1 MNLRPSAFWRSVCW
15 QAALMGVLIVF
26 QTIPLPRGISAS
38 GIGIVK
44 RTVRTRGLS
53 AEAREAQAAGYY
65 QELLNGANNV
75 VVATPMGINDLVG
88 GPRAATG
95 KPVLEE
101 LAANQAQVN
110 ARLHSFLVYRP
121 LPNLDLPDPRFGNV
135 RTVTNSL
142 GFSDREY
149 PLAKTPGT
157 RRLVWLGDSLVRSL
171 GVPPGE
177 GFESLLEAHL
187 NQTETGTETRRFE
200 LINMGVSGYRI
211 TQIVDIAL
219 EDAARFQPDAYVVV
233 LSWLTVAKKWGLHL
247 AQLVEEDIDPKYDF
261 LRDVIAKA
269 HLKKGDSEAITQAR
283 LGPFVVPTVR
293 WALGEIRAKARSQ
306 NASVV
311 VLMLPHLKGIGSYE
325 YDFGPIRTMLQAEQI
340 PFIDML
346 DVFDGVDVAA
356 LDVGDG
362 LHANARGQRMLFE
375 RLYREI
381 SSNQQIS
388 AALLGPNAAA
398 TTTSTPKP

>member
-1 MNLRPSAFWRSVCW
+1 MHLRPSGFWRHVCW
-15 QAALMGVLIVF
+15 QAALMGALILF
-26 QTIPLPRGISAS
+26 QAIPLPRELSGSAV
-38 GIGIVK
+38 GIVK
-44 RTVRTRGLS
+44 RTVKTRGLS

-65 QELLNGANNV
+65 QELLNGATNV

-95 KPVLEE
+95 RPMLEE
-101 LAANQAQVN
+101 LDANQAQVN
-110 ARLHSFLVYRP
+110 ARLHSFLIYRP
-121 LPNLDLPDPRFGNV
+121 LPNLDLRDPRFGNV
-135 RTVTNSL
+135 RTTTNSL

-149 PLAKTPGT
+149 PIARPAGT
-157 RRLVWLGDSLVRSL
+157 RRIVWLGDSLVRAL

-177 GFESLLEAHL
+177 GFEAQLEAHL
-187 NQTETGTETRRFE
+187 NQADPGTEARKFE

-219 EDAARFQPDAYVVV
+219 EDGARLQPDAYVVV

-261 LRDVIAKA
+261 LRHVIAKSG
-269 HLKKGDSEAITQAR
+269 LKKGDSEAITQAR
-283 LGPFVVPTVR
+283 LAPFAVPTVK
-293 WALGEIRAKARSQ
+293 WALGEIRAKARTQ

-311 VLMLPHLKGIGSYE
+311 VLLLPHLKGIGSYE
-325 YDFGPIRTMLQAEQI
+325 YDFGPIRSMLGAEQI
-340 PFIDML
+340 PYIDML
-346 DVFDGVDVAA
+346 DVFDGADIAA

-381 SSNQQIS
+381 TSSEQLS
-388 AALLGPNAAA
+388 AALLGPKTDAAR
-398 TTTSTPKP
+398 STPKP

>member
-1 MNLRPSAFWRSVCW
+1 VSVRPISFWRAVSW
-15 QAALMGVLIVF
+15 QCALMAVLIVF
-26 QTIPLPRGISAS
+26 QVMPLPREISAS
-38 GIGIVK
+38 AVGLVK
-44 RTVRTRGLS
+44 RTVKTRGLS
-53 AEAREAQAAGYY
+53 AEAREAQAVGYY

-75 VVATPMGINDLVG
+75 VAATPMRINELVG
-88 GPRAATG
+88 GPRVAAG
-95 KPVLEE
+95 RPVLEE
-101 LAANQAQVN
+101 LDANQAQVN

-121 LPNLDLPDPRFGNV
+121 LPNLDLQDPRFGNV

-149 PLAKTPGT
+149 PVARTPGT
-157 RRLVWLGDSLVRSL
+157 RRIVWLGDSLVRAL

-177 GFESLLEAHL
+177 GFEAQLEAHL
-187 NQTETGTETRRFE
+187 NETDTGRQDRRFE

-211 TQIVDIAL
+211 TQVVEVAL
-219 EDAARFQPDAYVVV
+219 EDGARFQPDAYVVV

-261 LRDVIAKA
+261 LRNVVAKSG
-269 HLKKGDSEAITQAR
+269 LKKGDSEAITQAR
-283 LGPFVVPTVR
+283 LGPYVVPTVK

-306 NASVV
+306 NASMV

-325 YDFGPIRTMLQAEQI
+325 YDFGPIRTMLEAEQI
-340 PFIDML
+340 PHIDML
-346 DVFDGVDVAA
+346 DLFDGADVAA

-362 LHANARGQRMLFE
+362 LHANTRGQRMLFE

-381 SSNQQIS
+381 TANEQV
-388 AALLGPNAAA
+388 AAAILGPKAAA
-398 TTTSTPKP
+398 ASTAPKP